1 MKRKPRYSIEPT
13 VRGFIVMDN
22 LMNMRKLGPF
32 DGKATT
38 RSTTTTTKRRCPACL
53 RFGLRRSSM

>member
-13 VRGFIVMDN
+13 VAGFVVLDN

-32 DGKATT
+32 DGPTG
-38 RSTTTTTKRRCPACL
+38 KRTAAEHRDKLEREHERKRGA
-53 RFGLRRSSM
+53 R

>member
-32 DGKATT
+32 DGPTG
-38 RSTTTTTKRRCPACL
+38 KRTAAEHRDKLEREHERKQREA
-53 RFGLRRSSM
+53 